1 MNNNYIK
8 TKTRPLQSALIF
20 TVSVLIP
27 VVSLWFAVA
36 CHTQPDVIVCAAIL
50 VCIAITIHLF
60 QCTVVPLDAS
70 NPFQVTDLYV
80 VCGQQSRNAGND
92 MPRSRM
98 RGAVL
103 VTWLAFSLVACGP
116 DDGDKYTTPL
126 FTAKAPEIGKEY
138 VFAIHPL
145 HNPVR
150 LFEVYGP
157 LIEYLN
163 RNIPEAKF
171 RLQASRNYEEFENR
185 LYTRQFDFALP
196 NPYQTLNSLGHG
208 YHVIA
213 KMGDDNKFTGIIL
226 VRRDSGINKV
236 SDLKGKKVSYPA
248 RTALAAAMM
257 PQYYLQTHGLD
268 VNRDIENLYVGSQES
283 SIMNVY
289 LGEVAAGATWPLP
302 WDAFQKEHQDLA
314 AALELKWQTAPLIN
328 NGVVAR
334 DDVSEILAKRVAQLL
349 NTLHTSEEGKE
360 ILARMPLSRFELADD
375 GSYRVIR
382 DFLLKFSHEVRPL
395 DKL

>member
-1 MNNNYIK
+1 MF
-8 TKTRPLQSALIF
+8 RM
-20 TVSVLIP
+20 
-27 VVSLWFAVA
+27 
-36 CHTQPDVIVCAAIL
+36 
-50 VCIAITIHLF
+50 
-60 QCTVVPLDAS
+60 
-70 NPFQVTDLYV
+70 
-80 VCGQQSRNAGND
+80 R
-92 MPRSRM
+92 RSRLLWQIGILM
-98 RGAVL
+98 
-103 VTWLAFSLVACGP
+103 LAAFGLMSCSRDESGGKP
-116 DDGDKYTTPL
+116 DPL
-126 FTAKAPEIGKEY
+126 YAAKPATANKEY

-163 RNIPEAKF
+163 RNIPGTTF
-171 RLQASRNYEEFENR
+171 RLEASRNYEEFESK
-185 LYTRQFDFALP
+185 LYARQFDFALP

-213 KMGDDNKFTGIIL
+213 KMGDDFRFTGIIL
-226 VRRDSGINKV
+226 IRRDSGIKQV

-248 RTALAAAMM
+248 RTALAATMM

-289 LGEVAAGATWPLP
+289 LGNVAAAATWPLP
-302 WDAFQKEHQDLA
+302 WDAFQKEHPDQA
-314 AALELKWQTAPLIN
+314 RELELKWETEPLIN

-334 DDVSEILAKRVAQLL
+334 DDVPQALVKRVAQLL
-349 NTLHTSEEGKE
+349 DTLHTSEEGKA

-375 GSYRVIR
+375 KRYRVIEN
-382 DFLLKFSHEVRPL
+382 FLHKFSRNVRPL
-395 DKL
+395 DKQ

>member
-1 MNNNYIK
+1 M
-8 TKTRPLQSALIF
+8 
-20 TVSVLIP
+20 
-27 VVSLWFAVA
+27 
-36 CHTQPDVIVCAAIL
+36 
-50 VCIAITIHLF
+50 F
-60 QCTVVPLDAS
+60 QM
-70 NPFQVTDLYV
+70 
-80 VCGQQSRNAGND
+80 R
-92 MPRSRM
+92 RSRLLWQIGILM
-98 RGAVL
+98 
-103 VTWLAFSLVACGP
+103 LAAFGLMSCNRDESG
-116 DDGDKYTTPL
+116 GKSEPL
-126 FTAKAPEIGKEY
+126 YAAKPATANKEY

-163 RNIPEAKF
+163 RNIPGTTF
-171 RLQASRNYEEFENR
+171 RLEASRNYEEFESK
-185 LYTRQFDFALP
+185 LYARQFNFALP

-213 KMGDDNKFTGIIL
+213 KMGDDFRFTGIIL
-226 VRRDSGINKV
+226 VRRDSSIKKV

-248 RTALAAAMM
+248 RTALAATMM

-289 LGEVAAGATWPLP
+289 LGNVAAAATWPLP
-302 WDAFQKEHQDLA
+302 WDAFQKEHPDKA
-314 AALELKWQTAPLIN
+314 RELQVKWETEPLIN

-334 DDVSEILAKRVAQLL
+334 DDVPQALVKRVAQLL
-349 NTLHTSEEGKE
+349 DTLHTSEEGKA

-375 GSYRVIR
+375 NRYRVIE
-382 DFLLKFSHEVRPL
+382 DFLHKFSQNVRPL
-395 DKL
+395 DKQ